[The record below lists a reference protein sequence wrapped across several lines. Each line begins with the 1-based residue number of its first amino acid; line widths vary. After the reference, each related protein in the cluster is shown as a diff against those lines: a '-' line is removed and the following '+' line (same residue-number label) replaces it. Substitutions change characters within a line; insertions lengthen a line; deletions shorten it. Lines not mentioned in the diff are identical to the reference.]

1 LLNHLFYKN
10 QKKDLH
16 SGVFL
21 FAWYNSGMKKI
32 KSNPDTAV
40 LILRLIIGIT
50 YLELLMLSFASFE
63 LQLISALAL
72 IVYFLGSILLILGL
86 FTRSISAIF
95 VLFILFTDVAFGHI
109 NSLNSLVQVLLD
121 VRIWTFVAIWLIGS
135 GKYSLDYKFFNK
147 NAVQNL

>member
-1 LLNHLFYKN
+1 
-10 QKKDLH
+10 
-16 SGVFL
+16 
-21 FAWYNSGMKKI
+21 
-32 KSNPDTAV
+32 
-40 LILRLIIGIT
+40 
-50 YLELLMLSFASFE
+50 MLSFASFE

>member
-1 LLNHLFYKN
+1 
-10 QKKDLH
+10 
-16 SGVFL
+16 
-21 FAWYNSGMKKI
+21 MKKI

-135 GKYSLDYKFFNK
+135 EKYSLDYKFFNK